1 MGMRQEAK
9 QLESFENI
17 LPILREDTRIK
28 YVFFDKSMIRQLYRA
43 FGKEAFD
50 DLLKHGLPL
59 SQFFLNRVKE
69 VDDLTTI
76 EGRSKAAAF
85 GAKYIGKLR
94 NDFLKAAFTE
104 EISKLCGM
112 SLSGMIEQTTPPPIN
127 PNTPSSTEA
136 KGNTQDNNI
145 LTKTIILL
153 IQSLLVNPVL
163 AQHKLWERIPKIHQ
177 LQLSM
182 NCKVRFIIQNQKS
195 LTTYG
200 VYF

>member
-28 YVFFDKSMIRQLYRA
+28 YVFFDKEHDPDSYIRA

-76 EGRSKAAAF
+76 EERSKSCS
-85 GAKYIGKLR
+85 IR
-94 NDFLKAAFTE
+94 
-104 EISKLCGM
+104 SK
-112 SLSGMIEQTTPPPIN
+112 IY
-127 PNTPSSTEA
+127 
-136 KGNTQDNNI
+136 
-145 LTKTIILL
+145 
-153 IQSLLVNPVL
+153 
-163 AQHKLWERIPKIHQ
+163 W
-177 LQLSM
+177 
-182 NCKVRFIIQNQKS
+182 
-195 LTTYG
+195 
-200 VYF
+200 